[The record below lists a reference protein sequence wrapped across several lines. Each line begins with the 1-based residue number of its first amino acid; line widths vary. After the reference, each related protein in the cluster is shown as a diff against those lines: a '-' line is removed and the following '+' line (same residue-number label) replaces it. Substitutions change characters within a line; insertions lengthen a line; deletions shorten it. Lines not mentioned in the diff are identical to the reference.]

1 MPFLREAGMN
11 DFFPRLLI
19 ASLVCFG
26 WWNAF
31 APGMVFGWIA
41 DVLETRTP
49 EWIQKPLYA
58 CPPCMASIHGTWLWF
73 YLGGD
78 WGMLLP
84 FVLALSGFNR
94 IVAGNLLK

>member
-58 CPPCMASIHGTWLWF
+58 CPPCLASTVGTIMWF

-78 WGMLLP
+78 FTLWVP

-94 IVAGNLLK
+94 IVASNLLK